1 MLLSNCTSVNHGPKL
16 NLRAERRRS
25 GCVLIARK
33 TFFLLDWLILQALPV
48 LAEIP
53 LLDSIR
59 TTLVDNIGKLFF
71 QSRRYEKAIEAF
83 NIALTINPD
92 DDFANR
98 AVRELESMR
107 RNRIQ

>member
-1 MLLSNCTSVNHGPKL
+1 MLLKKIKICSLIFLAQFFCIFNEVNANTLDEIKERGFINCGVSEEFIGFAAPND
-16 NLRAERRRS
+16 S
-25 GCVLIARK
+25 GNWV
-33 TFFLLDWLILQALPV
+33 
-48 LAEIP
+48 
-53 LLDSIR
+53 
-59 TTLVDNIGKLFF
+59 NIGKLFF

-83 NIALTINPD
+83 NIALSINPD